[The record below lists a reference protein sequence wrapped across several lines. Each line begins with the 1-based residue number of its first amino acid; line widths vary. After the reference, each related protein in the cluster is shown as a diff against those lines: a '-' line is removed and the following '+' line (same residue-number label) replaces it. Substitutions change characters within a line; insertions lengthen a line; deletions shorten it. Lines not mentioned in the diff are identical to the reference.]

1 MRKASESGIDA
12 EEEGDD
18 VYNPVWKNAI
28 QTAIDFDDLDNLAI
42 AKNMHLSQLLYPYV
56 QGLLGWLVCRWGE
69 AGRRDLRCH
78 PPLRYHHRNFAV
90 GRRISSPRIAFWL
103 ESLSQGM
110 FPCRQRMFPK
120 RKCSRHV
127 VDRTIYEVTRR

>member
-56 QGLLGWLVCRWGE
+56 QGLLGW
-69 AGRRDLRCH
+69 
-78 PPLRYHHRNFAV
+78 FV
-90 GRRISSPRIAFWL
+90 GGVKLGSEI
-103 ESLSQGM
+103 
-110 FPCRQRMFPK
+110 
-120 RKCSRHV
+120 
-127 VDRTIYEVTRR
+127 